1 MFLDPQIIADVH
13 YVLVLITGWMSM
25 VIMDDI
31 CGTISSRECNKTADA
46 SHYRYILHG
55 TYMYIVHCTVHTAH
69 QSFKSFIKNL
79 LKQLE

>member
-1 MFLDPQIIADVH
+1 MFLGPQIIADVH
-13 YVLVLITGWMSM
+13 YVLLLITGWMSM

-55 TYMYIVHCTVHTAH
+55 ICTVHCTVHTAN

>member
-46 SHYRYILHG
+46 NHYRYILHG
-55 TYMYIVHCTVHTAH
+55 ICTLYSTAN
-69 QSFKSFIKNL
+69 QYFKSFIQNL

>member
-1 MFLDPQIIADVH
+1 MIFCNVPKPPQIIPDVH
-13 YVLVLITGWMSM
+13 YVLLLITGWMSM

-55 TYMYIVHCTVHTAH
+55 IHYTV
-69 QSFKSFIKNL
+69 QQINL
-79 LKQLE
+79 LKVSLQIC